1 MYPISIDLQFSE
13 LMNQLRHLGA
23 IRFVMMGV
31 CGAFTIGLLTA
42 HYSLLDQCNTEAIER
57 AFYTRMIGIIVVIL
71 FAIFEL
77 SASRQYKQFADRAEA
92 IEGEDGAVFKGKKVR
107 LLGPV
112 TLMSLIVYALLLV
125 VWWFL

>member
-1 MYPISIDLQFSE
+1 MPPISIDVQFTE

-31 CGAFTIGLLTA
+31 CAAFTIGLLTA
-42 HYSLLDQCNTEAIER
+42 HYSLLDECNMQAIER
-57 AFYTRMIGIIVVIL
+57 AFHTRVIGIIIVVL

-77 SASRQYKQFADRAEA
+77 SASWQYKQFADRAKA
-92 IEGEDGAVFKGKKVR
+92 LEGENGAVFKDRKVR
-107 LLGPV
+107 LFGLV
-112 TLMSLIVYALLLV
+112 TLISLIVYALLLV

>member
-1 MYPISIDLQFSE
+1 MPPLSIDLQYAE

-23 IRFVMMGV
+23 IRFAMMGV
-31 CGAFTIGLLTA
+31 CAAFTIGLLTA
-42 HYSLLDQCNTEAIER
+42 HYSLLDQCRVQAIEL
-57 AFYTRMIGIIVVIL
+57 AFQAQMIGTIIVIL

-77 SASRQYKQFADRAEA
+77 SASWQYKQFDGRAMA
-92 IEGEDGAVFKGKKVR
+92 LEGEDGAVFKGKKVR